1 MNKYIFM
8 SIFHEALLSKPNYE
22 RYLQDSSSSMRGLSQ
37 MGIFFVLAQCPLTFT
52 QQTSGTH

>member
-1 MNKYIFM
+1 M

-37 MGIFFVLAQCPLTFT
+37 MGTFFVLAQCPLTFT

>member
-1 MNKYIFM
+1 M